1 VPLGFFGLLIL
12 LVVAVTNRGETDP
25 GGRRPYAAYLFLVCF
40 VGVFVLLFSTFA
52 LANAGVRVIT
62 GTDAHN
68 GSHVEFGVGGVS
80 QRQTFTACG
89 RSIPVPGSSGSLGG
103 SDSSS
108 GSGSLSNEIT
118 PCPSPGNVEHPTLV
132 RERGRHDAAAR
143 TAAQAGLAALV
154 AALLLA
160 FHFRRVP
167 QLVEEPG
174 FAGSGAERMYRT
186 YLYAVCFVAVLI
198 VVGAAVSAVYGVF
211 RALGPGVFAP
221 SALHARKSGVAELLS
236 GAILAGLAAIVFATH
251 WQRAAP
257 FRPVAPRAGPAP
269 EAEPIA

>member
-1 VPLGFFGLLIL
+1 MELGGALLLGTLVPLGFFGLLIL

-40 VGVFVLLFSTFA
+40 VGVFVLLSSTFA
-52 LANAGVRVIT
+52 LANAGVRVVT
-62 GTDAHN
+62 NTDAHN
-68 GSHVEFGVGGVS
+68 GSHVEFGLGGS

-89 RSIPVPGSSGSLGG
+89 RAIPVPLAG
-103 SDSSS
+103 SDSLSS
-108 GSGSLSNEIT
+108 AVT
-118 PCPSPGNVEHPTLV
+118 PCPQPFGHTL
-132 RERGRHDAAAR
+132 RSGTERGRHDAAAR
-143 TAAQAGLAALV
+143 TAAQAGLVALV

-160 FHFRRVP
+160 FHLRRVP
-167 QLVEEPG
+167 QLVNEPG

-198 VVGAAVSAVYGVF
+198 LVGAAVSAVYGVF

-221 SALHARKSGVAELLS
+221 STLHARKVGVAELLS
-236 GAILAGLAAIVFATH
+236 GAILAGLAAIVFVTH

-257 FRPVAPRAGPAP
+257 FRPVPPPVGPAP
-269 EAEPIA
+269 GGEPIA

>member
-1 VPLGFFGLLIL
+1 LLLGTLVPLGFFGLLIL
-12 LVVAVTNRGETDP
+12 LVVAARGETDP

-40 VGVFVLLFSTFA
+40 VGVFVLLSSTFA
-52 LANAGVRVIT
+52 LANAGVRVVT
-62 GTDAHN
+62 NTDAHN
-68 GSHVEFGVGGVS
+68 GSHVEFGLGGS

-89 RSIPVPGSSGSLGG
+89 RAIPVPLSG
-103 SDSSS
+103 SDSLSS
-108 GSGSLSNEIT
+108 GSGIT
-118 PCPSPGNVEHPTLV
+118 SPCPGPDQNPTVV

-143 TAAQAGLAALV
+143 TAAQAGLVALV

-160 FHFRRVP
+160 FHLRRVP
-167 QLVEEPG
+167 QLVNEPG

-198 VVGAAVSAVYGVF
+198 LVGAAVSAVYGVF

-221 SALHARKSGVAELLS
+221 STLHARKVGVAELLS
-236 GAILAGLAAIVFATH
+236 GAILAGLAAIVFVTH

-257 FRPVAPRAGPAP
+257 FRPVPPPVGPAP
-269 EAEPIA
+269 GGEPIA